1 MAQEQ
6 EVIAPGLQRLG
17 VVGCGIMGCGIAQIA
32 AQAGLQVLLFDAQPD
47 AAARARQQLLA
58 QWNKLQD
65 KGKLDAATVAQC
77 TAALQIVS
85 SLDEFARCD
94 IVVEAIVEQLDAKRE
109 LLARLDAVV
118 APDCILASNTS
129 SLSIT
134 AIAAGSARPQRMAGF
149 HFFNPVPLMK
159 VVEVIPGTLSDESVV
174 QQLCNLAQRM
184 GHRAVRASDTPGFI
198 VNHAGRG
205 YVTEALRIVQE
216 GVADFAAVDAILR
229 GACGFRLG
237 PFELLDLTGLDVS
250 HPVMESIYSQ
260 YYQEPRYR
268 PSLLTRQRLTAG
280 LLGRKSGRGFYDYAN
295 AAALSSATPSAATP
309 APASILAPASTAQP
323 ATLPSATTQSAMVP
337 ASLKNPLPGVGNPAT
352 VAVEASL
359 LAAAPALL
367 TSFNPV
373 ATPPVWIGPCPGA
386 ARAQIEDL
394 LLRCGVTAEGGD
406 GPGPQSICLVVPL
419 GEDVSSCVE
428 RFGLDASRTLGID
441 VLADCLGL
449 LTLMK
454 NPATCA
460 TLAAQAVALFERS
473 GQEVSLIADS
483 YGFIAQRVLA
493 MIINIACD
501 MLQQG
506 ICSPPDLDAAV
517 TLGLAYPRGPLAWGD
532 ALGPRRVLTILQ
544 NLARATGD
552 PRYRPSPWLTRRVQL
567 GLSLLHVNN

>member
-6 EVIAPGLQRLG
+6 EVNAHAPLASAISLATASDQHGHRAAPGLQRLG
-17 VVGCGIMGCGIAQIA
+17 VIGCGIMGRGIAQIA

-47 AAARARQQLLA
+47 AAAQARQQLVV
-58 QWNKLQD
+58 QWGKLQD
-65 KGKLDAATVAQC
+65 KGKLDAASVAC
-77 TAALQIVS
+77 CSAAVQIAS
-85 SLDEFARCD
+85 SLEAFAACD
-94 IVVEAIVEQLDAKRE
+94 IVVEAIVEQLDAKRA
-109 LLARLDAVV
+109 LLAQLDAVV
-118 APDCILASNTS
+118 TPDCILASNTS

-134 AIAAGSARPQRMAGF
+134 AIAAGSARPQRVAGF

-159 VVEVIPGTLSDESVV
+159 VVEVIPGALSDETMV

-205 YVTEALRIVQE
+205 YGTEALRIVQE
-216 GVADFAAVDAILR
+216 GVADFATVDAVLR

-268 PSLLTRQRLTAG
+268 PSLITRQRLTAG

-295 AAALSSATPSAATP
+295 AGAATL
-309 APASILAPASTAQP
+309 AGGGNSKVNTASVA
-323 ATLPSATTQSAMVP
+323 VD
-337 ASLKNPLPGVGNPAT
+337 ASLA
-352 VAVEASL
+352 
-359 LAAAPALL
+359 AAAPASQ
-367 TSFNPV
+367 TSFDPV
-373 ATPPVWIGPCPGA
+373 AALPVWISPCPVA
-386 ARAQIEDL
+386 AREQIEAL
-394 LLRCGVTAEGGD
+394 LLRCGITPEHGEQ
-406 GPGPQSICLVVPL
+406 PGPLALCLVVPL

-428 RFGLDASRTLGID
+428 RFGLDASRTLGLD
-441 VLADCLGL
+441 VLTDCAGH

-460 TLAAQAVALFERS
+460 SLAAQAVALFERS
-473 GQEVSLIADS
+473 GQGVSLIQDS
-483 YGFIAQRVLA
+483 YGFIVQRVLA

-506 ICSPPDLDAAV
+506 ICTPTDLDAAV

-532 ALGPRRVLTILQ
+532 ALGPRRILTILQ
-544 NLARATGD
+544 NLARSTGD
-552 PRYRPSPWLTRRVQL
+552 PRYRPSPWLTRRAQL
-567 GLSLLHVNN
+567 GLSLLYVAA